1 MRLTR
6 RPLLTP
12 FVLLF
17 LLNFFSWMAINAT
30 SLIPPYIAGLGASPA
45 YVGLFNNFGN
55 LAVVLAVVIFGRSL
69 VKWPRVQLI
78 RLSMLVLTATS
89 VVSWVASGS
98 LEVLSLLRIVGSVGQ
113 VFASTLLV
121 SVLLDVSPPEKLA
134 SRIAIFSVAGMLTNP
149 FTSFL
154 GELLTKLWG
163 APSLFAAAGLFAAVT
178 AVLAW
183 GLREPTRQEMVVEPH
198 AFHTVV
204 RRPDMRLLLVLAF
217 VFGVYYNALVTFFPS
232 YTQTRLGDANLS
244 AFLTPFSIISVVI
257 RLLVGS
263 HLDKRPPRGF
273 LLAAFF
279 AVLLS
284 LGALALPVAWGWII
298 LAGLLYGAGHSILY
312 PLMNSLF
319 VVKGGVHQKAVYSNA
334 YMVANLLGAVTM
346 TPLLGAIKQKVGFE
360 GMVVAMALL
369 AVLSLVL
376 IAVTGDTHSV
386 GKRPEKIR

>member
-1 MRLTR
+1 
-6 RPLLTP
+6 
-12 FVLLF
+12 
-17 LLNFFSWMAINAT
+17 MAINAT
-30 SLIPPYIAGLGASPA
+30 SLIPPYISGLGASSS
-45 YVGLFNNFGN
+45 YVGVFNNFGN
-55 LAVVLAVVIFGRSL
+55 LAVVLVVVIFGRSL

-78 RLSMLVLTATS
+78 RLSMLILMVASAL
-89 VVSWVASGS
+89 SWVLSGS
-98 LEVLSLLRIVGSVGQ
+98 LPSLSLLRILGSVGQ

-163 APSLFAAAGLFAAVT
+163 ASSLFVAAALFAAVT
-178 AVLAW
+178 AALAW
-183 GLREPTRQEMVVEPH
+183 GLREPTRQAITVEPH
-198 AFHTVV
+198 AFHTVL

-217 VFGVYYNALVTFFPS
+217 VFGVYYNALVTFLPG
-232 YTQTRLGDANLS
+232 YTQAKLGDANLS
-244 AFLTPFSIISVVI
+244 AFLTPFSIISVII

-273 LLAAFF
+273 LLAAFL
-279 AVLLS
+279 AVLVS
-284 LGALALPVAWGWII
+284 LGALALPIAWGWII

-319 VVKGGVHQKAVYSNA
+319 VVKGGEHQKAVYSNA

-346 TPLLGAIKQKVGFE
+346 TPLLGALKQKAGFD
-360 GMVVAMALL
+360 GMIVAMAAL
-369 AVLSLVL
+369 AILSLVL
-376 IAVTGDTHSV
+376 IAVTRQGQSV
-386 GKRPEKIR
+386 GKNPEKIR